1 MLRFLPFGILLLAF
15 PCLAQGNEGDCS
27 DQACSKTGGSLF
39 IQRRL
44 APSKVSADP
53 VAAALALE
61 RRSSAAWVAAP
72 FGDCRRACPSGQ
84 RSDPKLAFQ
93 ERPVQCFSTS
103 GELLEDSSC
112 HHLMK
117 PEVYRQCHCGV
128 IWCAKECQDFDLE
141 AVLESEHTDIGD
153 ERDSEFECLGCFPLG
168 EDDGVADLTADARDV
183 TCMDWQHDTP
193 CRGGLPFYR
202 LRMNKPMSAE
212 SCFEFCIGAGM
223 DLFGLVEGVECR
235 CGASRLNKGIWRDEK
250 PRPGLE
256 LPAPLSGCMT
266 EQKCPLRVYRWLGPF
281 VGGGTV
287 PEHLMMSHIDD
298 QTMVDSIVTGR
309 PITEEDEED
318 GEELSEDPAPMAQA
332 QTENGQLEEDVQLS
346 TVTEGPGWGRLCD
359 DNDGCLGARPWIERT
374 AVPPEGMS
382 DQWQEYVIFRYKFKD
397 GTDAARKEGLRAA
410 AAEWRLHTCVAVIE
424 DQDIIQSPFIVAG
437 LHTAGSCSATLGR
450 PLNSGKLNMGW
461 CNSLKSKGSLVH
473 EIGHNLGMYHHQNRP
488 DGSARFNGKGP
499 HLEVYWQNLID
510 SYKSFLA
517 PKQQAYTGSQ
527 KDGENDPQVGYAAYN
542 FESIMHYGRGVLR
555 IKDHSVND
563 GYAFNTIPKSY
574 NSVVGQ
580 RHGLSDG
587 DKKAIFD
594 AYRCRPMKDFQGT
607 WDAFEVNQIQV
618 PGTAWTTFHF
628 TVTFDAV
635 PVVVVLPTHSGRP
648 ATVRLRQITTS
659 SFQALVVVPPGTAG
673 NHGALDV
680 TFMAAVAGRHRLKDG
695 RTFEARRVTLKN
707 IQRGNSCTGQNPEAS
722 WTSVSLLR
730 TYEQEPAFA
739 ASVQSCNNE
748 LGDLPSS
755 FSKPFMSVAVSNLTA
770 SSVQLALELAQTA
783 GEGEVLQE
791 ETIGFIAMEQGS
803 GNFRNL
809 GRRLYYTAK
818 VSAFSVKGRSDGDG
832 RFPVPFPH
840 VGTETPLV
848 IGGHVSRMGS
858 DGGWLRLFS
867 CKGNVAN
874 VYMDED
880 QFCDSETWHWPAE
893 QVGSARIRTKSWTW
907 VPFEALFD
915 VAPVVVTAPIGGEC
929 SACDGFH
936 AVMARPAKTKVG
948 TDAMTIS
955 FLAAWSMKMAKMGWL
970 KGMSCRSM

>member
-1 MLRFLPFGILLLAF
+1 
-15 PCLAQGNEGDCS
+15 
-27 DQACSKTGGSLF
+27 
-39 IQRRL
+39 
-44 APSKVSADP
+44 
-53 VAAALALE
+53 
-61 RRSSAAWVAAP
+61 
-72 FGDCRRACPSGQ
+72 
-84 RSDPKLAFQ
+84 
-93 ERPVQCFSTS
+93 
-103 GELLEDSSC
+103 
-112 HHLMK
+112 MK

-153 ERDSEFECLGCFPLG
+153 ERDSE
-168 EDDGVADLTADARDV
+168 
-183 TCMDWQHDTP
+183 
-193 CRGGLPFYR
+193 FYR

-298 QTMVDSIVTGR
+298 QTMVDSI
-309 PITEEDEED
+309 
-318 GEELSEDPAPMAQA
+318 A

-461 CNSLKSKGSLVH
+461 CNSLKSKGSL
-473 EIGHNLGMYHHQNRP
+473 
-488 DGSARFNGKGP
+488 
-499 HLEVYWQNLID
+499 
-510 SYKSFLA
+510 
-517 PKQQAYTGSQ
+517 
-527 KDGENDPQVGYAAYN
+527 
-542 FESIMHYGRGVLR
+542 ESIMHYGRGVLR

-635 PVVVVLPTHSGRP
+635 
-648 ATVRLRQITTS
+648 
-659 SFQALVVVPPGTAG
+659 
-673 NHGALDV
+673 
-680 TFMAAVAGRHRLKDG
+680 
-695 RTFEARRVTLKN
+695 
-707 IQRGNSCTGQNPEAS
+707 
-722 WTSVSLLR
+722 
-730 TYEQEPAFA
+730 
-739 ASVQSCNNE
+739 
-748 LGDLPSS
+748 
-755 FSKPFMSVAVSNLTA
+755 
-770 SSVQLALELAQTA
+770 
-783 GEGEVLQE
+783 LQE

-848 IGGHVSRMGS
+848 IGGDARWGRGGGS
-858 DGGWLRLFS
+858 GVCLVGHRDGS
-867 CKGNVAN
+867 KG
-874 VYMDED
+874 
-880 QFCDSETWHWPAE
+880 C
-893 QVGSARIRTKSWTW
+893 G
-907 VPFEALFD
+907 
-915 VAPVVVTAPIGGEC
+915 
-929 SACDGFH
+929 
-936 AVMARPAKTKVG
+936 
-948 TDAMTIS
+948 
-955 FLAAWSMKMAKMGWL
+955 
-970 KGMSCRSM
+970 